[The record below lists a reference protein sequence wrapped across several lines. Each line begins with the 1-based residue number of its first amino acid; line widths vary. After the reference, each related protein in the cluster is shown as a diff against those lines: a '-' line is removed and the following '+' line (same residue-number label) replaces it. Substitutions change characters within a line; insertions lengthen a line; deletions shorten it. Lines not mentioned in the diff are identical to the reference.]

1 MAIHNFTNCTVE
13 VVSTITS
20 VSRDTVD
27 SGFDTEKKEFE
38 LSFRAKNN
46 TPTTVGT
53 LKFTADTGYR
63 FASAPGMTRDPMARD
78 MWVNGN
84 LKAKVN
90 NVTKDTSGNITSYLY
105 DLVYTGKK
113 NISKSNALRYNLAS
127 VVPEAI
133 RTAPTGITRVSI
145 AGRHYSIKNQLNT
158 PINEDKDASTMH
170 INSLGD
176 RKKVV
181 IYGAPNTEFQLVITK
196 FTDYRDSSDN
206 ITNSTEES
214 LFPEPVNTYGIYS
227 LITGVG
233 DGVTEKYSILKTK
246 IPSNGKYVFHQH
258 FPTVTSKTRYS
269 INIKNTNLSTSF
281 STDGWTI
288 SRYGWTGWYSK
299 IMTQHLNPTLT
310 LRLTTDQSAGVWSI
324 DSNKDGVY
332 ETFNSSVPC
341 DITRV
346 GTYLQRGDNNPYSKF
361 TVTYAIKNL
370 SSKEFSIKS
379 SGGTTANPHGKPKFS
394 SIDQDAS
401 AWTNSVARDNGGTK
415 VLISNINEDSFA
427 ASITISTTSTTND
440 TATIVFDVVIDNYG
454 TKNVTMVLDAETLLT
469 QSS

>member
-90 NVTKDTSGNITSYLY
+90 STTKDTSGNITSYLY

-133 RTAPTGITRVSI
+133 RTAPTGITRVI
-145 AGRHYSIKNQLNT
+145 MDGKI
-158 PINEDKDASTMH
+158 INRRQKAEHGGLTTH
-170 INSLGD
+170 INSNGD
-176 RKKVV
+176 RRKVI
-181 IYGAPNTEFQLVITK
+181 IYGAPDTEFQLAITK
-196 FTDYRDSSDN
+196 FTDSRDSSDN

-214 LFPEPVNTYGIYS
+214 LLSDPVNDYGIYS
-227 LITGVG
+227 FITGVG
-233 DGVTEKYSILKTK
+233 DGATERYSILKTK
-246 IPSNGKYVFHQH
+246 IPSDGKYIFYQH
-258 FPTVTSKTRYS
+258 FPAVTSETRYS
-269 INIKNTNLSTSF
+269 INIKNSNLSTSF
-281 STDGWTI
+281 PTSSWQLSRHGW
-288 SRYGWTGWYSK
+288 SGWYSR
-299 IMTQHLNPTLT
+299 IMTQHINPKLT

-332 ETFNSSVPC
+332 ETFNSSAPC

-346 GTYLQRGDNNPYSKF
+346 GTYLQRGGNNPYSEF

-394 SIDQDAS
+394 NSDQDAS
-401 AWTNSVARDNGGTK
+401 AWTNSVARDNGGMK
-415 VLISNINEDSFA
+415 IDINNSDEADFN

-440 TATIVFDVVIDNYG
+440 TATIVFNVVIDRYG
-454 TKNVTMVLDAETLLT
+454 TKDVIMVLDAETLLT